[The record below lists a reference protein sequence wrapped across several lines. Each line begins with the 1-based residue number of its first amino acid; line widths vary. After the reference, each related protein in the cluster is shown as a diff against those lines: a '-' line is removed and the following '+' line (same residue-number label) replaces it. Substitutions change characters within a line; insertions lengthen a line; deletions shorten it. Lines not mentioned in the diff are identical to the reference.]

1 MRISK
6 KVQYGI
12 IAMVEIG
19 IYSQNDDYV
28 PIFYISKINKLP
40 FKFLENIM
48 ISLRANNLV
57 LGKRGGNNGGYRLN
71 KNPNDITLT
80 EIINALDN
88 TILDENQNN
97 ININTNTELIV
108 NEMVWNKINKSML
121 DFTNSI
127 TLSMMI
133 EYFKIRMNKDTFL
146 HSINSNAS

>member
-19 IYSQNDDYV
+19 IYSQNGDYV
-28 PIFYISKINKLP
+28 PIFYISKMNKLP

-48 ISLRANNLV
+48 ISLKANNLV
-57 LGKRGGNNGGYRLN
+57 FGKRGGNNGGYRLN

-97 ININTNTELIV
+97 ININTNIELIV
-108 NEMVWNKINKSML
+108 NEMIWNKVNKSML

-133 EYFKIRMNKDTFL
+133 EYFKIRMNKDAFL
-146 HSINSNAS
+146 HSINSNVL